1 MRWAAVLCVALLASA
16 ASAQAP
22 GDTARAAAEQLEAAG
37 AALSEAKGARNRVAA
52 LTGTVRAYERGLAA
66 MREGLR
72 GAALEE
78 RRLRARLDGKDERLA
93 DLLSV
98 LSALER
104 APDAQSLLHP
114 GGALPSARAGMLV
127 ADVVPSLQAE
137 AAALAEE
144 LQTLETLVALQS
156 SGLQTLEDG
165 LAQVREARLALSTA
179 VSERTDLPPAL
190 ATDAAAIEALI
201 NSTETLAAFADA
213 LVGSA
218 DESLTRLAPPWN
230 LPAAGPVL
238 RRFNEADAAGIR
250 RPGWIIATE
259 PQALVTSPVPAT
271 VRYAGPLAG
280 HGTVVILEPAST
292 QLVILAGL
300 GDTFVVR
307 DQIVSAGDPI
317 GWMSGET
324 PSAQENLI
332 ETAAVAGQPSSET
345 LYMEIRQIQKPVDP
359 AIYFSPVE
367 N

>member
-1 MRWAAVLCVALLASA
+1 MRWAAGLFIVMFAGGASA
-16 ASAQAP
+16 EGP
-22 GDTARAAAEQLEAAG
+22 GDMARAAATELEAAG
-37 AALSEAKGARNRVAA
+37 VALAEADGARDRVAA
-52 LTGTVRAYERGLAA
+52 LTETVRAYERGLGA
-66 MREGLR
+66 MRDGLR
-72 GAALEE
+72 DAALEE
-78 RRLRARLDGKDERLA
+78 RRLRKRLGAEDDRLA
-93 DLLSV
+93 ALLSV
-98 LSALER
+98 LTTLER
-104 APDAQSLLHP
+104 VPDAQNLLHP
-114 GGALPSARAGMLV
+114 QGAVPSARAGMLV
-127 ADVVPSLQAE
+127 ADLVPSLQAE
-137 AAALAEE
+137 VGALADD
-144 LQTLETLVALQS
+144 LRSLETLMTLQD
-156 SGLQTLEDG
+156 SGLETLEQG

-190 ATDAAAIEALI
+190 ATDEAAIEALI

-213 LVGSA
+213 LVGGA
-218 DESLTRLAPPWN
+218 DETLTRLAPPWEI
-230 LPAAGPVL
+230 PVAGTVL

-259 PQALVTSPVPAT
+259 PQALVTAPVPST

-280 HGTVVILEPAST
+280 HGNVIILEPAST

-300 GDTFVVR
+300 GDTFAVR

-317 GWMSGET
+317 AWMSGET
-324 PSAQENLI
+324 PQAQENLI